1 MFVSF
6 FPRPKLLLWS
16 ILLWTATVIAFWYA
30 AGLGTIFLVGIV
42 GVTLLLVYEHSL
54 VRADDLSRVGVAF
67 FQVNAVIGVGLLL
80 LGAADLW
87 WHT

>member
-1 MFVSF
+1 LRFAALSH
-6 FPRPKLLLWS
+6 LL
-16 ILLWTATVIAFWYA
+16 TAISLFAFWHA
-30 AGLGTIFLVGIV
+30 AGLGTIFLVGSV

-80 LGAADLW
+80 LGAVDLW
-87 WHT
+87 WR

>member
-1 MFVSF
+1 MRFAALSH
-6 FPRPKLLLWS
+6 LL
-16 ILLWTATVIAFWYA
+16 TAISLFAFWYA

-54 VRADDLSRVGVAF
+54 VRAEDLSRVGVAF
-67 FQVNAVIGVGLLL
+67 FQVNAVIGIGLML

-87 WHT
+87 WR